1 MSLPLP
7 GAFSGSMSQ
16 PGDPRGAEAFR
27 RTGGGRGWCR
37 ELQKSRISRAH
48 ESSTDLI
55 MADVQE
61 KPIDRR
67 LKKQQQE
74 EGEQRE
80 EEGALPRSPAA
91 VAR

>member
-1 MSLPLP
+1 MTQETLRRFVEQVV
-7 GAFSGSMSQ
+7 GVDA
-16 PGDPRGAEAFR
+16 AESCKNQESA
-27 RTGGGRGWCR
+27 
-37 ELQKSRISRAH
+37 AH
-48 ESSTDLI
+48 ESSTLE
-55 MADVQE
+55 MADMQE